1 MFRNAFPPR
10 NRGRRGPP
18 SQRGSSLPGVL
29 GGMVITI
36 LVTSAIW
43 GRHVLSAD
51 DGVHQPLT
59 VSTVT
64 FRMQDSYERAASYLG
79 LVSSGKK
86 ARLGF
91 EVAGQ
96 IATLTVRQG
105 SAVQAGDVV
114 ATLDDAALQARRRA
128 TAAELEQASAERELA
143 DLKSRRQQELVDTG
157 AVSREAHDE
166 TRLRARALGARV
178 EAIAAR
184 LDAIDIELAK
194 SRLRAPYD
202 GVVADRYLHP
212 GAVVAPGTAVVELLQ
227 RGEREAHIGVSAA
240 RAANLQPGSHYT
252 LSLRGEPIAARLLSV
267 RADVD
272 PRTRAATAIF
282 ALPDEVAALDGEP
295 VTLTLPERV
304 LQRGGWLPVAA
315 LLEGRRGLWNVLR
328 IEQRGADKVTVR
340 EAVEVID
347 VQGNRAY
354 VRGSLQ
360 DGAVVVSDG
369 VHRVTAGN
377 PVHFAGAP

>member
-1 MFRNAFPPR
+1 MPRKTFLSRNH
-10 NRGRRGPP
+10 GPQQAGC
-18 SQRGSSLPGVL
+18 QRGSSLPGVL
-29 GGMVITI
+29 GGVVIAA
-36 LVTSAIW
+36 LVTGAIY
-43 GRHVLSAD
+43 GRQALSAD
-51 DGVHQPLT
+51 DTVHEPLT

-64 FRMQDSYERAASYLG
+64 FQAQDAYERAVSYLG

-96 IATLTVRQG
+96 IATLPVRQG
-105 SAVQAGDVV
+105 SQVEAGDVI
-114 ATLDDAALQARRRA
+114 ATLDDATLQARRRA
-128 TAAELEQASAERELA
+128 TAADLEQARAERELA
-143 DLKSRRQQELVDTG
+143 ALKSRRQKELVDTG
-157 AVSREAHDE
+157 AVSMEAYDE
-166 TRLRARALGARV
+166 TRLRARALSSRV

-212 GAVVAPGTAVVELLQ
+212 GAVVSPGTAVVQLLQ
-227 RGEREAHIGVSAA
+227 QGDREAHIGVAA
-240 RAANLQPGSHYT
+240 SRAATLRPGNDYT
-252 LSLRGEPIAARLLSV
+252 LSLRDEPLTARLLSV

-272 PRTRAATAIF
+272 PRTRAATAVF

-295 VTLTLPERV
+295 VTLALTERV
-304 LQRGGWLPVAA
+304 PQQGGWLPVAA
-315 LLEGRRGLWNVLR
+315 LLEGRRGLWTVLR

-354 VRGSLQ
+354 VRGSLR
-360 DGAVVVSDG
+360 DGAIVVSDG

-377 PVHFAGAP
+377 PVYLAGSR